1 VADKYDQARDAG
13 VVQRVGD
20 PADVEAD
27 LDPGRAGQCLEAQR
41 VEVQRRGGAGA
52 PQGVVDV
59 LDGVEELRVDL
70 GAGDG
75 AAVTALR

>member
-1 VADKYDQARDAG
+1 MRDGAVVALEEVLG
-13 VVQRVGD
+13 GD
-20 PADVEAD
+20 LPVACE
-27 LDPGRAGQCLEAQR
+27 LGLRALQEAQR